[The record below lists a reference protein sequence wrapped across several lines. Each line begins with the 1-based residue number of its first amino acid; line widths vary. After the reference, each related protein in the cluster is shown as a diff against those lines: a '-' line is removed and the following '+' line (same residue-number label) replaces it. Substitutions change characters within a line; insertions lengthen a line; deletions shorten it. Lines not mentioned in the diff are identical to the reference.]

1 MIRSQSVNR
10 ALLSMGLDVVLTM
23 LALFLARQI
32 RIDWPALFPTELHQ
46 VRMPIWYYAAVLI
59 IWGLTFL
66 FASVYDPSHNLRAVD
81 EFQSVLLGIL
91 FAAIMYAG
99 FFFLV
104 DIDASR
110 GLYLTFVLLD
120 ILFLLGWRVGAR
132 RFFKTRPWEP
142 QRRILIVGAGEVGRR
157 VCETFK
163 QTDPSQFMP
172 VGYLDDNPDKS
183 VDDLPIFGR
192 TCDARRVVEEQQATD
207 VVVALPLRAHE
218 RVSELARDLSDT
230 AVRVHVVPDYFSMAL
245 YRTQV
250 ENFGGLPMI
259 NLRDPALNDVQ
270 RLIKRIFDVVIVSIL
285 ILICSPAMLVVALAI
300 KLDTRGPIFFRQRR
314 VGENRKP
321 FYMLKFRSMV
331 VDAEKMQHEVSQ
343 VNELGQLIHKTS
355 NDPRVTRVGR
365 VIRRGSLDE
374 LPQFFNIWKGEMSL
388 VGPRPELPYLVETYE
403 PWQLARFVVPQGLT
417 GWWQVNGR
425 SDKPMHLHTEEDL
438 YYIRHYSLW
447 LDLYIL
453 LRTPF
458 VVLRGK
464 GAF

>member
-1 MIRSQSVNR
+1 
-10 ALLSMGLDVVLTM
+10 MGLDIALTM

-32 RIDWPALFPTELHQ
+32 RTDWPALFPTELTH
-46 VRMPIWYYAAVLI
+46 VRVTIWFYLTALL
-59 IWGLTFL
+59 IWGLVFL
-66 FASVYDPSHNLRAVD
+66 FASVYDPNRNLRAVD
-81 EFQSVLLGIL
+81 EFQSVFLGIL
-91 FAAIMYAG
+91 FAAIVYAG

-104 DIDASR
+104 DFDASR
-110 GLYLTFVLLD
+110 GLFVTFVILD
-120 ILFLLGWRVGAR
+120 ILFLLGWRVAAR
-132 RFFKTRPWEP
+132 SLFKTRPWQP
-142 QRRILIVGAGEVGRR
+142 QRHILIVGAGDVGRR
-157 VCETFK
+157 VCETLK
-163 QTDPSQFMP
+163 QTDPHQFIP
-172 VGYLDDNPDKS
+172 IGYLDDDPDKIP
-183 VDDLPIFGR
+183 DDLPIYGR
-192 TCDARRVVEEQQATD
+192 TSAARRVVEEQQITD

-218 RVSELARDLSDT
+218 KVAQLARELSDT

-285 ILICSPAMLVVALAI
+285 IILASPFMLLVALAI
-300 KLDTRGPIFFRQRR
+300 KLDTRGPILFKQRR
-314 VGENRKP
+314 VGENQQP

-331 VDAEKMQHEVSQ
+331 VGAEKMQQEVSQ

-374 LPQFFNIWKGEMSL
+374 VPQFFNILKGEMSL
-388 VGPRPELPYLVETYE
+388 VGPRPELPYLVATYE

-438 YYIRHYSLW
+438 YYIRNYSLW

-453 LRTPF
+453 LRTPL